1 MNHDTALNQATSSTS
16 VAAAMTSLEPQGN
29 LNPSRMYARP
39 AFASRSLSQLPRF
52 NECHRHSS
60 SQGPVKEEMLAL
72 LRSGSQRTASSVKSS
87 TSSSQSAVGPA
98 ITSAPPARPER
109 SPARI
114 GSPEP
119 AYTTT
124 MDASFTSTS
133 SLSPRARRQL
143 LRSARKVGYI
153 LGETP
158 VLRTNVDS
166 SDPRESV
173 ADPSELGVLPSSSSA
188 PSASRKGTSS
198 PYIQRRSRPKADT
211 GLSMYDGLASA
222 FLTPQQY
229 TNLSVDQSPFVPT
242 LSRMPPV
249 LKVDCA
255 VVVGTSKSSRLGS
268 SDAVT
273 RDADAQ
279 SFVSTTTT
287 TTMASDLFSP
297 STSRRSPI
305 SPIEARFAI
314 HEQGK
319 ELPREARR
327 SKVAKLSRHLGE
339 HVPSELV
346 FPLEAKTD
354 QEDSEPYV
362 LISYEKASPVSPLA
376 DKSKTSSST
385 PESEIIRP
393 PMRSASL
400 RRRKRKSL
408 QLDLD
413 GSSSGSSSTPS
424 TSASSSTE
432 VNSIGSASSKYKPA
446 RTLSR
451 SHSLR
456 SRIRK
461 HADTSPSAGRFSDS
475 SSSENTTIHPASA
488 PPAQTVHD
496 SGKDKNTDQGPKVEV
511 AGEKKQ
517 KELESR
523 TSLSDAQRALNVRR
537 AQKMLSVFGEAPPN
551 TLLPVKSKCD
561 SPSAIGR
568 SVMGG
573 TRYKRHS
580 ISSIITSASSF
591 MDAQPATF
599 DSPISPM
606 TPRPRI
612 LNGEATSTP
621 TCTLTSRNSL
631 KVQTNL
637 SPRRR
642 ASLSALP
649 NTPPPFSQ
657 YCGPPSPLSNRQ
669 NMQNESSEQSTT
681 TPKASRAQSDTIKH
695 SPHSSSGSSA
705 SPPTPGSGSG
715 SAQGAQDQDPGAV
728 FRERRLRAA
737 KLARF
742 FGVGYGDLYPA
753 LVGVDEDIDVRLSK
767 SSFDNI
773 RFARVESF
781 EKEKE
786 RVKERE
792 SKLVAKRM
800 AAGTRVSVTVQREV
814 DDPGSGRV
822 VFSSSASE
830 SSSDLSLSESEENTT
845 TESAELKPDA
855 QNKPV
860 IGASLTTSSI
870 VSNTLK
876 TTSTAKDVD
885 GNAVGCYRG
894 FSFSSGLAPSRNASM
909 RRRQGGPDAMT
920 STGDSNRT
928 SRNVGSG
935 LTFGLGTGMFSLG
948 RQSRRTASVKNSNL
962 NLNSSLESGS
972 ATLGRKGSTPTRR
985 AGGRALTFG
994 ERRSIL
1000 SRASC
1005 GDFGANFGGNNI
1017 GSRTSF
1023 LHGHANTSSTDE
1035 SQNAGGIG
1043 IAITTS
1049 DAEERER
1056 ERLVPRVRVGEKIA
1070 DVSEVMARL
1079 RELR

>member
-16 VAAAMTSLEPQGN
+16 VVAVMTSLEPQGI
-29 LNPSRMYARP
+29 LNPRGMYARP

-52 NECHRHSS
+52 NECHKQSS
-60 SQGPVKEEMLAL
+60 SQDPAEEEMLAL
-72 LRSGSQRTASSVKSS
+72 LHLGNQRTASAKSS
-87 TSSSQSAVGPA
+87 TSSCQSTVGPT
-98 ITSAPPARPER
+98 ITSTPLSRPER

-114 GSPEP
+114 GSPES

-158 VLRTNVDS
+158 VLHTNVDS
-166 SDPRESV
+166 SDTRESV

-188 PSASRKGTSS
+188 PSASRKGMSS
-198 PYIQRRSRPKADT
+198 PNMQKRRCPKADA

-222 FLTPQQY
+222 FVTPQQY

-242 LSRMPPV
+242 LSRVPPV
-249 LKVDCA
+249 LKVDCT
-255 VVVGTSKSSRLGS
+255 VVAGTSKRSRLGS

-305 SPIEARFAI
+305 SPVEARFAI
-314 HEQGK
+314 NEQGK

-327 SKVAKLSRHLGE
+327 LKVAKLSRHLGE

-346 FPLEAKTD
+346 FPLEAKTV
-354 QEDSEPYV
+354 QQDSEPYV

-385 PESEIIRP
+385 PENKIIRP
-393 PMRSASL
+393 PMRSTSL

-413 GSSSGSSSTPS
+413 GSPSGSSSTPS
-424 TSASSSTE
+424 ASTSSSAE
-432 VNSIGSASSKYKPA
+432 MNSIGSAPSKYKPA

-461 HADTSPSAGRFSDS
+461 QADTSPSAGRFSDNPS
-475 SSSENTTIHPASA
+475 SDNASIHPASA

-496 SGKDKNTDQGPKVEV
+496 SGKNKNTDQGPEVEV

-517 KELESR
+517 KESDPR

-599 DSPISPM
+599 DSPLSPM

-612 LNGEATSTP
+612 LDGEATSTP
-621 TCTLTSRNSL
+621 TRTPTSRNSL

-657 YCGPPSPLSNRQ
+657 YFGPPSPLSNHQ
-669 NMQNESSEQSTT
+669 NMQNESPEQSTT
-681 TPKASRAQSDTIKH
+681 TPKASRPQSDTIKH
-695 SPHSSSGSSA
+695 SPHSSSESSV
-705 SPPTPGSGSG
+705 SPPTPGSEPG

-737 KLARF
+737 KLAKF
-742 FGVGYGDLYPA
+742 FGVGYGDLYPV
-753 LVGVDEDIDVRLSK
+753 LVGVDDDINVRLSK
-767 SSFDNI
+767 GSFDSI
-773 RFARVESF
+773 RFARMESF

-792 SKLVAKRM
+792 KKLAAKRM

-822 VFSSSASE
+822 FFSSSASE
-830 SSSDLSLSESEENTT
+830 SSSDLSLSESENTT
-845 TESAELKPDA
+845 TESSELKLDA
-855 QNKPV
+855 QNNSV

-885 GNAVGCYRG
+885 GSAVGCYG
-894 FSFSSGLAPSRNASM
+894 GLSFSSGLAPSRNASM
-909 RRRQGGPDAMT
+909 RRRQDGPDAIT
-920 STGDSNRT
+920 STSDNNRT

-948 RQSRRTASVKNSNL
+948 RQSRRTASVKNSSL
-962 NLNSSLESGS
+962 NLNGSLESGS

-985 AGGRALTFG
+985 PGGRALTFG
-994 ERRSIL
+994 ERRSIF

-1023 LHGHANTSSTDE
+1023 LHGHGNTSSTDE
-1035 SQNAGGIG
+1035 SQNTEGIG

-1056 ERLVPRVRVGEKIA
+1056 ERMVPRVRVGEKLA

>member
-1 MNHDTALNQATSSTS
+1 
-16 VAAAMTSLEPQGN
+16 
-29 LNPSRMYARP
+29 MYGRP

-52 NECHRHSS
+52 NECHKQAL
-60 SQGPVKEEMLAL
+60 SQDPAKEEMLAL
-72 LRSGSQRTASSVKSS
+72 LRSGSQRTASSAKSS
-87 TSSSQSAVGPA
+87 TSSCQSAVGPA
-98 ITSAPPARPER
+98 ISSTPPARPER

-114 GSPEP
+114 GSPDP
-119 AYTTT
+119 DYTTT
-124 MDASFTSTS
+124 TGTSFTSTS

-158 VLRTNVDS
+158 VLHTNVDS
-166 SDPRESV
+166 SDTRESV
-173 ADPSELGVLPSSSSA
+173 AEPSELGVLPSSSSA
-188 PSASRKGTSS
+188 ASASRKGMSS
-198 PYIQRRSRPKADT
+198 LNTQKRPCPKADT
-211 GLSMYDGLASA
+211 RLSMYDGLANA
-222 FLTPQQY
+222 FVTPQQY

-242 LSRMPPV
+242 LSRVPPV

-255 VVVGTSKSSRLGS
+255 VVAGTSKRSRLGG

-287 TTMASDLFSP
+287 TTTASDLFSP

-314 HEQGK
+314 CEQGK

-339 HVPSELV
+339 YVPSELV

-354 QEDSEPYV
+354 RGDSEPYV
-362 LISYEKASPVSPLA
+362 LISYEKVSPVSPLA
-376 DKSKTSSST
+376 DKSKTRSST
-385 PESEIIRP
+385 PESKIIRP
-393 PMRSASL
+393 PMRSTSL
-400 RRRKRKSL
+400 RRRERKSL
-408 QLDLD
+408 QLELD
-413 GSSSGSSSTPS
+413 GSPSGSSSTPS
-424 TSASSSTE
+424 ASTSSSAE
-432 VNSIGSASSKYKPA
+432 MNAIGSAPPKYKPA

-451 SHSLR
+451 SQSLR

-461 HADTSPSAGRFSDS
+461 QTDTSPSAGRFSDS
-475 SSSENTTIHPASA
+475 PSSENTPIHPASA
-488 PPAQTVHD
+488 PPAKTVHD
-496 SGKDKNTDQGPKVEV
+496 SGKDKNTNQGPEEEV

-517 KELESR
+517 KESEPR
-523 TSLSDAQRALNVRR
+523 APLSDAQRALNVRR

-551 TLLPVKSKCD
+551 TLLPVNSKCD

-568 SVMGG
+568 SVTGG
-573 TRYKRHS
+573 ARYKRHS
-580 ISSIITSASSF
+580 ISSILTSTSSF

-612 LNGEATSTP
+612 LDGEVTSTP
-621 TCTLTSRNSL
+621 TRTPTSRNSL

-657 YCGPPSPLSNRQ
+657 YLGPPSPLSNCQ

-681 TPKASRAQSDTIKH
+681 TPKASRPQSDTIKH
-695 SPHSSSGSSA
+695 SPHSSSESSA
-705 SPPTPGSGSG
+705 SPPTPGSGLG
-715 SAQGAQDQDPGAV
+715 SAQGVQDQDPGAV

-742 FGVGYGDLYPA
+742 FGVGYGDLFPV
-753 LVGVDEDIDVRLSK
+753 LVGADDDIDVRLSK
-767 SSFDNI
+767 SSFDSI
-773 RFARVESF
+773 RFTRMESF

-792 SKLVAKRM
+792 KKLAAKRM

-814 DDPGSGRV
+814 DDPGNGRM

-855 QNKPV
+855 QKKTV

-870 VSNTLK
+870 VPSTLK
-876 TTSTAKDVD
+876 TSSTAKDLD
-885 GNAVGCYRG
+885 GSAAGCYG
-894 FSFSSGLAPSRNASM
+894 GLSFSSGLAPSRNASI
-909 RRRQGGPDAMT
+909 RRRQGGPDAISST
-920 STGDSNRT
+920 SDNNRT
-928 SRNVGSG
+928 SKNVGSG
-935 LTFGLGTGMFSLG
+935 LTFGLGTSIFGLG
-948 RQSRRTASVKNSNL
+948 RQSRRTASVKDSNL
-962 NLNSSLESGS
+962 DLNASLGTGS

-985 AGGRALTFG
+985 AGGKPLTFG
-994 ERRSIL
+994 GRRSIL

-1005 GDFGANFGGNNI
+1005 GEFGASSIGNNI

-1023 LHGHANTSSTDE
+1023 LHGHGHTSSTDE
-1035 SQNAGGIG
+1035 SQNTEGIG

-1056 ERLVPRVRVGEKIA
+1056 ERMIPRVRVGEKIA